1 MNATTKFKYAVK
13 HRNCIKLCIEGLNS
27 KMKRTVL
34 FQRITNIVYYN
45 KNCILFIS
53 ISDENFAPLYL
64 NSGVFSFFFVVVVVF
79 ILYTKQS
86 RTNKDN

>member
-53 ISDENFAPLYL
+53 ISDGNFAPLYKIVYL
-64 NSGVFSFFFVVVVVF
+64 NSGVFSFSFCCCCFFL
-79 ILYTKQS
+79 LYTKQS
-86 RTNKDN
+86 E